1 MATYALLL
9 DKSAQD
15 SQALQAFLANWK
27 QSQKLNCKDYLVE
40 NVDQITTICREDG
53 KKFTTIVAVGDEITF
68 EAMLSNAKYF
78 DEKVVLGYIPTS
90 VNTLT
95 KRLGI
100 KDYKEGCDIVSQR
113 KIVEL
118 TALSVGQQ
126 YFLFDFKINTAN
138 SPDQEASNN
147 VHIHLD
153 KAMQIDIP
161 TNAIILHNRNQEHLP
176 HNSPLLLE
184 AYTTQ
189 KLSSDRHNVLKLA
202 KQRLKSIGADEARL
216 QLRIP
221 ANNLQIESTNE
232 LVDSYNHKLKT
243 PLSVGL
249 HKKPIRLIV
258 KKGQELQAILSPGLI
273 S

>member
-1 MATYALLL
+1 MATHALLL

-15 SQALQAFLANWK
+15 SQALQAHLASWK
-27 QSQKLNCKDYLVE
+27 QSQKLNCKDYLVD
-40 NVDQITTICREDG
+40 NVDQITTVCREDG
-53 KKFTTIVAVGDEITF
+53 KKFTTFVAIGSEVTF

-118 TALSVGQQ
+118 TALSVGQH
-126 YFLFDFKINTAN
+126 YFLFDFKINSAS
-138 SPDQEASNN
+138 SPSPEESNN

-161 TNAIILHNRNQEHLP
+161 TSTIVLHNRNQEHLP
-176 HNSPLLLE
+176 YNSPLLLE

-189 KLSSDRHNVLKLA
+189 KLSSDKHNVLNLA
-202 KQRLKSIGADEARL
+202 KQRLKKIGTDEKRL

-221 ANNLQIESTNE
+221 ANSLQIESTNE

-243 PLSVGL
+243 PISVGL